1 MSYYGIL
8 NILKSEL
15 EATDLVT
22 TVGQIVRP
30 GTYPYSST
38 MTGQHTNRHG
48 DLWLTIKTIVR
59 YMLSSNVSLK
69 QFLLFLSMFI
79 K

>member
-22 TVGQIVRP
+22 TVTEGDIFQVDLSKQTLFPLAHI
-30 GTYPYSST
+30 GNE
-38 MTGQHTNRHG
+38 MTICNE
-48 DLWLTIKTIVR
+48 
-59 YMLSSNVSLK
+59 
-69 QFLLFLSMFI
+69 
-79 K
+79 